1 MKCLECGGT
10 MKTTIDTN
18 YHYTLSGLTR
28 VYLNGV
34 KSHQCTSS
42 DCGEDEIDIPNIV
55 ELHELLAEITAK
67 QENKLVPEE
76 IRFLRTHLG
85 YSGVDF
91 ARKVGVD
98 AATVSRWE
106 NGKAPMG
113 ETAERLVRIMIL
125 AKTAPILDYEMMDVM
140 AQKDSRIAKRKNLRL
155 SKAHW
160 IEDKAA

>member
-1 MKCLECGGT
+1 MKCSMCGAK
-10 MKTTIDTN
+10 MDSTTETN
-18 YHYTLSGLTR
+18 FHYTMSGLSK

-34 KSHQCTSS
+34 KIHRCS
-42 DCGEDEIDIPNIV
+42 DKECGEDEVDIPNLV
-55 ELHELLAEITAK
+55 ELHNLLAEITAK

-113 ETAERLVRIMIL
+113 ETAERLLRIMIL
-125 AKTAPILDYEMMDVM
+125 AKAAPIQDYELMDIM
-140 AQKDSRIAKRKNLRL
+140 AQKDSLTAKKRTLKL

-160 IEDKAA
+160 IEDKVA